1 MYSPE
6 TVDSVSKDKIESL
19 REETIKLGA
28 TISKLILTKDIVIEP
43 WVQLKCRFG
52 CSKFGKYKTCPPYTP
67 TYKETQELMGC
78 YEYAILVEGQPPAK
92 QFEKMLLRIEHKAN
106 LTGFYK
112 AFALNAGPCPL
123 CTECDVEGTCVM
135 PQDARPSMEA
145 CGIDVF
151 KTVRNNGFEIK
162 FLEHKN
168 EYVKY
173 FGLLLLE

>member
-1 MYSPE
+1 MIRSE
-6 TVDSVSKDKIESL
+6 SIDCINTDKIAL
-19 REETIKLGA
+19 LCEEAVKLGA
-28 TISKLILTKDIVIEP
+28 TFPKLISTKNIVIEP

-67 TYKETQELMGC
+67 TYKETQELMDC
-78 YEYAILVEGQPPAK
+78 YESAILIEGQPPAK
-92 QFEKMLLRIEHKAN
+92 QFEEMLLHIEHKAN
-106 LTGFYK
+106 FAGFYK
-112 AFALNAGPCPL
+112 AFSLNAGPCPL
-123 CTECDVEGTCVM
+123 CAECDVEGSCVR

>member
-1 MYSPE
+1 MFRPE
-6 TVDSVSKDKIESL
+6 IIDNVNKYKIEELCVDAANS
-19 REETIKLGA
+19 GA
-28 TISKLILTKDIVIEP
+28 TICKLISTTNIVVEP

-52 CSKFGKYKTCPPYTP
+52 CSRFGKYKTCPPYAP
-67 TYKETQELMGC
+67 TYKETRELLDC

-92 QFEKMLLRIEHKAN
+92 LFEKMLLGIEHKAN
-106 LTGFYK
+106 LKGFYK

-123 CTECDVEGTCVM
+123 CTECDVEGVCVK

>member
-19 REETIKLGA
+19 REESIKLGA

-67 TYKETQELMGC
+67 TYKETQELMDC

-92 QFEKMLLRIEHKAN
+92 QFEKMLLRIEHK
-106 LTGFYK
+106 L
-112 AFALNAGPCPL
+112 
-123 CTECDVEGTCVM
+123 
-135 PQDARPSMEA
+135 
-145 CGIDVF
+145 I
-151 KTVRNNGFEIK
+151 
-162 FLEHKN
+162 
-168 EYVKY
+168 
-173 FGLLLLE
+173 